1 MKKMQQDKIYLGT
14 DIEDKVLYLSQ
25 FPNEVLAAALL
36 FTIAN
41 TMVITEPETEDEF
54 SSIIDK
60 AGEEALSLADQINIL
75 YNTQEMTRH

>member
-1 MKKMQQDKIYLGT
+1 MQQDKIYLGT

>member
-1 MKKMQQDKIYLGT
+1 MQQDKIYLGT

-41 TMVITEPETEDEF
+41 TMVITEPETGDEF